1 MIRKYVLPLLA
12 LCGVIFAI
20 YSVVITSRPLPA
32 AQPVVEPSLAPFPVY
47 VAGAGIVEASTQN
60 IAIGTP
66 VSGLVIEVLV
76 QVGSRV
82 KAGDALFKLDGRD
95 LQAERLVRQA
105 ALQTAEE
112 QLARLTRLPRPEE
125 LPAAEARVREAE
137 AGLAD
142 MRAQF
147 SMAESLTDTRA
158 MSREELTRRYFAVQT
173 AEAKLAEAR
182 AQMALLKAGAWK
194 HDLNVAKAE
203 VATAQAQIKALDMNL
218 ERLTVR
224 APVAGEIL
232 QVNIRQGEFAPA
244 GALQTPLMLLGNTD
258 RFHVRVDVDEQEA
271 WRIRPQAAAATFVR
285 GNRDLTASL
294 VFERIEPYIV
304 PKRSLTGES
313 TERVDTRVLQVLY
326 SFPRDALPVYVGQQM
341 DVFIEALPLNPAIVP
356 PEQPLVSNG
365 QRGTVPS
372 KYQNT
377 SLAH

>member
-1 MIRKYVLPLLA
+1 MIRKYVLPFLA

-20 YSVVITSRPLPA
+20 YTVIVTNRPLPA
-32 AQPVVEPSLAPFPVY
+32 AQPVVEPALAPFPTY

-66 VSGLVIEVLV
+66 VSGLVTEVLV
-76 QVGSRV
+76 QIGTRV
-82 KAGDALFKLDGRD
+82 KAGDPLFKLDGRD

-112 QLARLTRLPRPEE
+112 HLARLTRLPRPEE

-137 AGLAD
+137 AVLAD
-142 MRAQF
+142 MRTQL
-147 SMAESLTDTRA
+147 SMVERVTDPRA
-158 MSREELTRRYFAVQT
+158 ISREERSHRHFAVQT

-194 HDLNVAKAE
+194 HDLNIAKAE
-203 VATAQAQIKALDMNL
+203 VATAQAQLQAIDINL

-224 APVAGEIL
+224 APVAGDIL
-232 QVNIRQGEFAPA
+232 QINIRRGEFAPA
-244 GALQTPLMLLGNTD
+244 GALLTPLMLLGHTD

-271 WRIRPQAAAATFVR
+271 WRIRPQAAAVTFVR
-285 GNRDLTASL
+285 GNRALTTPL

-326 SFPRDALPVYVGQQM
+326 SFPRDALPVYVGQQI
-341 DVFIEALPLNPAIVP
+341 DVFIEALPLNTMGVL
-356 PEQPLVSNG
+356 PESPSARNSP
-365 QRGTVPS
+365 RGTP
-372 KYQNT
+372 
-377 SLAH
+377 